1 MELAGLYLYSYL
13 IGAVPTAY
21 IIARLVKG
29 VDIRRYG
36 SGQVGGTNLVR
47 CAGKGWL
54 VPLGLFELLVKG
66 ASPVLLA
73 QYWLG
78 LDRGSVELAV
88 APLLALAGHNWSVF
102 LNFHGGRGIAV
113 AVGALPA
120 LSPLLLVG
128 FLVVFGT
135 GWLITRSAGIWTL
148 VGLALLPA
156 WAAMAAE
163 PAMVFWYCVALLALV
178 ILKRLLADGTPLPAG
193 PARWEVLLN
202 RLFRDRD
209 IADRDEWVRRAPGS
223 RQS

>member
-1 MELAGLYLYSYL
+1 MELAGLYLYAYL

-47 CAGKGWL
+47 CAGKVWL
-54 VPLGLFELLVKG
+54 VPVGLFELLVKG

-78 LDRGSVELAV
+78 LDRGSLELVV

-102 LNFHGGRGIAV
+102 LNLHGGRGIAV
-113 AVGALPA
+113 AVGALLA
-120 LSPLLLVG
+120 LSPLLLAG
-128 FLVVFGT
+128 FLAVFGV

-148 VGLALLPA
+148 VGLGLLPV
-156 WAAMAAE
+156 WAALAAE
-163 PAMVFWYCVALLALV
+163 PVVIIWYCVVLLALV
-178 ILKRLLADGTPLPAG
+178 VLKRLLSDGASLPVG
-193 PARWEVLLN
+193 GSARRQVLLN
-202 RLFRDRD
+202 RLFLDRD
-209 IADRDEWVRRAPGS
+209 IADRDEWVRREPE
-223 RQS
+223 